1 MIPFDFSEYH
11 EKMMRTNSE
20 YKEAY
25 EALEPEFAIARAL
38 IKARSD
44 AGMSQAE
51 VAERLGVTQPA
62 IARMESGKNVSIKSI
77 TRYATAVGRPI
88 QLVIRPQSVAE

>member
-1 MIPFDFSEYH
+1 MSLDFFDYH
-11 EKMMRTNSE
+11 NDMLCTNAE

-38 IKARSD
+38 INARSE
-44 AGMSQAE
+44 AGMSQSD

-62 IARMESGKNVSIKSI
+62 VARMESGKNVSIK
-77 TRYATAVGRPI
+77 TLRRYATAVGKPI
-88 QLVIRPQSVAE
+88 QIVIRPQY